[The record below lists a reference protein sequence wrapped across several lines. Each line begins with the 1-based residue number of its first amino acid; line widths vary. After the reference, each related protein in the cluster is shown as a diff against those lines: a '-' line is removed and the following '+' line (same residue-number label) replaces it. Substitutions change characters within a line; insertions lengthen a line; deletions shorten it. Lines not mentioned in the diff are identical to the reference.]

1 MKTTIEAPVY
11 VLEYILRTLEIWGD
25 LHECHKL
32 NSCLD
37 RDTMHGILMIN
48 KLLSGEELTGKER
61 CEIYSKYNHRSLD
74 TGEHLSVKEREL
86 SELLCNVLETISC
99 AVTNAEVIT
108 TEHGKTYCMNFRYVP
123 TLEFTEDEMGLIKN
137 LSALTGRDFSTITD
151 N

>member
-1 MKTTIEAPVY
+1 MKKTIEVPVY
-11 VLEYILRTLEIWGD
+11 VLRDVLWTLELWANSHG
-25 LHECHKL
+25 CHKL
-32 NSCLD
+32 SSCLD
-37 RDTMHGILMIN
+37 RDTMQGILMIN

-61 CEIYSKYNHRSLD
+61 CEIYSKYNHSSLD

-137 LSALTGRDFSTITD
+137 LSDLTGRDFSTITD